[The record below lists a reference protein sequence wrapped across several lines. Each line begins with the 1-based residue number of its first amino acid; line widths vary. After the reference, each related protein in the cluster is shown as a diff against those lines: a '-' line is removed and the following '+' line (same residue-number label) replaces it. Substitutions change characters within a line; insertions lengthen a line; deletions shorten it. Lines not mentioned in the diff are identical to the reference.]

1 MFWRTVAIEVCY
13 RKGQAAK
20 NDISLFLQECVAE
33 YALDLA
39 QNVAQN
45 LVPDLAR
52 IWPRLVI
59 FRIIPQVLA
68 LPSCSGFGPDVAPDA
83 V

>member
-1 MFWRTVAIEVCY
+1 MEVY
-13 RKGQAAK
+13 FRKGQAAK
-20 NDISLFLQECVAE
+20 NDISLYLQECVAE
-33 YALDLA
+33 YAMDLA
-39 QNVAQN
+39 QNVVQN

-59 FRIIPQVLA
+59 FRTIPQVFA
-68 LPSCSGFGPDVAPDA
+68 RPSCSGFGPDVAPDA